1 VEWDYRGISKAIQYL
16 LKKDK
21 TVKEFYRLVDS
32 SGWKVAEETLT
43 EQGLCLK
50 LGLYQGTPED
60 AEQLREYLESWHE
73 YNCAPVIQVGEHVIR
88 KKYCGEI
95 GPGYLLETNYITTWA
110 QISFETLER
119 LNEESE
125 G

>member
-1 VEWDYRGISKAIQYL
+1 VEWDYRGISKAIEYL

-43 EQGLCLK
+43 EQSICLK
-50 LGLYQGTPED
+50 LDLYQGTPED

-73 YNCAPVIQVGEHVIR
+73 YNRAPVIQVGEHVIR
-88 KKYCGEI
+88 KKYCGDI
-95 GPGYLLETNYITTWA
+95 GPGYLLENNYIATWA